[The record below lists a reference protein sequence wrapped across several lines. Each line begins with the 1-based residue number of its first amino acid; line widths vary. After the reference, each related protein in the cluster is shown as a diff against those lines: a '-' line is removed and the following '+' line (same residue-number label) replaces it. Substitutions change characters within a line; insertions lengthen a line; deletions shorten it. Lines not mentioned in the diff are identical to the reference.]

1 MNTFIIVELQRYGYL
16 ALWLV
21 VFVAAVGVPV
31 SGSLLL
37 WAAGAFAAFGDFN
50 LAILLPVALSAAV
63 MGDNV
68 GYWIGRRVGTPL
80 FAWFERQKRLRFITP
95 QMLDRGRAYFRRRA
109 AWAIFISRFLIVV
122 LGGPI
127 NFLAGVEQYSY
138 YRFLF
143 WDVCGQALC
152 AIISLGLGYIFAES
166 WEEAASIFGAFSSL
180 FFVLLM
186 AVALSGLLIRKIRQ
200 RRRERELIGKELE
213 VLPPLASIT
222 SPLASITQPL
232 TNTMGTISHDIEE

>member
-50 LAILLPVALSAAV
+50 LALLFPVALSAAV

-68 GYWIGRRVGTPL
+68 SYWIGRRVGTPL
-80 FAWFERQKRLRFITP
+80 FAWFERQKRLRIITP
-95 QMLDRGRAYFRRRA
+95 QLLARGRAYFRRRA
-109 AWAIFISRFLIVV
+109 AWAVFITRFLIVV

-186 AVALSGLLIRKIRQ
+186 AIILSVLLLRKIRQ
-200 RRRERELIGKELE
+200 RKQENELTAEELE
-213 VLPPLASIT
+213 VLQPLVGITPPLA
-222 SPLASITQPL
+222 
-232 TNTMGTISHDIEE
+232 NTMGTNSHDAEE